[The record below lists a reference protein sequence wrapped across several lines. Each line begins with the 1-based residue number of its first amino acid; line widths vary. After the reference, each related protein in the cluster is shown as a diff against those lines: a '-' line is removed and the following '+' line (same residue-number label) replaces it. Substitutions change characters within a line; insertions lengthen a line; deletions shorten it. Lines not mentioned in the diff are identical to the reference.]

1 MGPAAAIV
9 VGGFIKA
16 LRRGDIRDGDVVLL
30 NIGEG
35 IRRAP
40 EFMERMIEV
49 SREVDSV
56 DECSLADRKGYEK
69 RLWDAVERAD
79 F

>member
-1 MGPAAAIV
+1 
-9 VGGFIKA
+9 
-16 LRRGDIRDGDVVLL
+16 
-30 NIGEG
+30 
-35 IRRAP
+35 
-40 EFMERMIEV
+40 MERMIEV